1 MKRLFINGADGI
13 SAVQLKHALAQETD
27 LVNSSMW
34 AVDRENLMNTFEIVS
49 KVGTRCVCAFTLMLF
64 AIILITMCNSIS
76 SSIEMDYTDLGV
88 LKAQGFTV
96 GKIRLVYA
104 VQYMLALFIG
114 AVLGI
119 AVSVPACMIL
129 IRLWMNVTCVMT
141 KTNVAVVK
149 CFGLCLLVILVCLL
163 FIAAVTR
170 KIGRISPVR
179 TISGEKSDVHFDSR
193 LNIPVKKKHLSL
205 TIAVRQLNSRRRSYI
220 GTTLIVGLMVFFLIC
235 IILMVKSFDPDKI
248 YGVAKGEIVITS
260 RGGFTYALCD
270 EMEKAVKEADE
281 GAVIHATSMNRMTID
296 DDLYSVYTYLK
307 EEDYFNILSGRHP
320 KYDNE
325 IMLTD
330 SLSELLGK
338 KPWDTV
344 RVAYNGRK
352 EEFVVTGLYQYVGD
366 FGLTAMVTREGMEKL
381 DFRYVS
387 YCQLKLGSSGLED
400 MTEML
405 NERFGEKIAAEKYV
419 ISESDKKYRDLIAAI
434 MHSLVY
440 AMYVII
446 MVFSAVVVAMA
457 CRRAFIRE
465 RPDIGIFRA
474 MGFTSRDLRI
484 QFALRFMLTSAIGA
498 VLGSIAG
505 RLWAKKLIGFIL
517 EIAGITN
524 VGTEFSFA
532 MLFVPAASVCICF
545 FVFAFISS
553 RRVKSVE
560 VRELITE

>member
-1 MKRLFINGADGI
+1 
-13 SAVQLKHALAQETD
+13 
-27 LVNSSMW
+27 
-34 AVDRENLMNTFEIVS
+34 
-49 KVGTRCVCAFTLMLF
+49 
-64 AIILITMCNSIS
+64 
-76 SSIEMDYTDLGV
+76 
-88 LKAQGFTV
+88 
-96 GKIRLVYA
+96 
-104 VQYMLALFIG
+104 
-114 AVLGI
+114 
-119 AVSVPACMIL
+119 
-129 IRLWMNVTCVMT
+129 
-141 KTNVAVVK
+141 
-149 CFGLCLLVILVCLL
+149 
-163 FIAAVTR
+163 
-170 KIGRISPVR
+170 
-179 TISGEKSDVHFDSR
+179 
-193 LNIPVKKKHLSL
+193 
-205 TIAVRQLNSRRRSYI
+205 
-220 GTTLIVGLMVFFLIC
+220 MVFFLTC

-260 RGGFTYALCD
+260 RGGFTYALCG

-465 RPDIGIFRA
+465 RTDIGIFRA

-484 QFALRFMLTSAIGA
+484 QFALRFMLT
-498 VLGSIAG
+498 L
-505 RLWAKKLIGFIL
+505 
-517 EIAGITN
+517 
-524 VGTEFSFA
+524 
-532 MLFVPAASVCICF
+532 P
-545 FVFAFISS
+545 
-553 RRVKSVE
+553 
-560 VRELITE
+560 